1 MSVNTK
7 NLKKKKS
14 KTHNNN
20 KASYLV
26 ESFTPKDSYKS
37 FKSAEL
43 LAEDSEK
50 P

>member
-1 MSVNTK
+1 MSVNIK
-7 NLKKKKS
+7 SLKEKKS
-14 KTHNNN
+14 KTHNN

>member
-1 MSVNTK
+1 MSVNTQK
-7 NLKKKKS
+7 KFLKEKKS
-14 KTHNNN
+14 KTHNN

-37 FKSAEL
+37 AGL

-50 P
+50 L